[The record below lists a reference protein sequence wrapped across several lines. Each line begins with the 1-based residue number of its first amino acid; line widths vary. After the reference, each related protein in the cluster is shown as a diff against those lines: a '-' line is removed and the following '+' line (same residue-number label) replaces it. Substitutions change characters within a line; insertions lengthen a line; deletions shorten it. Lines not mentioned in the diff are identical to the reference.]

1 MKEALSEGLKNPVV
15 VIELLTWVGAAIL
28 WFATMSS
35 VPEDITALTIRVA
48 NAEERVRM
56 VEQNLEKNNTKT
68 DLILKAVYDIREDMK
83 NIYKR

>member
-83 NIYKR
+83 NLYKR